1 MRKLLPLLF
10 AALLF
15 ACAERQTAPAE
26 VDSQTPS
33 GPHASLALIDTGETA
48 TVEVTITRLA
58 PGQRVRAVE
67 LIGPGGRRSAAPEVT
82 TESGEAA
89 GGGIGGRPSVGV
101 GVGGGSSGRLGA
113 GIGLGWT
120 FGGGGYRPRE
130 GERIARASVPVPNYP
145 FYAETVASWR
155 LAIRFL
161 DSDGET
167 RTAYIPAPAD

>member
-10 AALLF
+10 AVLLS
-15 ACAERQTAPAE
+15 ACAEQQAAKE
-26 VDSQTPS
+26 SEAN
-33 GPHASLALIDTGETA
+33 GPHASVALIEAGETA
-48 TVEVTITRLA
+48 TVDVTITRLA

-67 LIGPGGRRSAAPEVT
+67 LIGPGGRRSAAPVVT
-82 TESGEAA
+82 TERAGAR
-89 GGGIGGRPSVGV
+89 GGGGGRPSVGI
-101 GVGGGSSGRLGA
+101 GVGGGSSGRVGA

-120 FGGGGYRPRE
+120 FGGGGYRPPE
-130 GERIARASVPVPNYP
+130 GAPVAHASVPVPDYP

-167 RTAYIPAPAD
+167 RTAYIPAPAS